1 MKQLRLAL
9 LGFGT
14 VGQWLAE
21 TLHTQQAWLQQ
32 EFNVVVTLISVA
44 TAHNDLIYRD
54 DGLDIPTL
62 LDLVATRQPLNAHP
76 KVTHWTNVLEGL
88 QATGG
93 DILAEATGATLRNGE
108 PGLSYI
114 RTALAQGMHVVTS
127 SKGPI
132 ALAGLDLL
140 SLARAQ
146 SVQLRMESTV
156 MSGTPVLST
165 IREGMAGTRIRAI
178 RGILNGTVNYI
189 LSDMA
194 MGHDYAEGLAEAQ
207 AQGYAEADPSDDVE
221 GDDTVAKTLILAA
234 AVFGHA
240 LTPEQVV
247 RRGITTLRREQ
258 MQQADALGKRIKH
271 VASLRLLSMDGT
283 EVSRETADSGMAPTL
298 LEARVEPIA
307 LPLSDPLARIDGL
320 LNAIV
325 IQTDTPQQVTV
336 IGPGAGRFQAG
347 QGMLAD
353 LIAIAKQALDRLFI
367 RKEPV
372 ECLFG
377 TWQVSKL
384 AIVV

>member
-21 TLHTQQAWLQQ
+21 ALHTQQAWLQQ
-32 EFNVVVTLISVA
+32 EFGLGVSIISIA
-44 TAHNDLIYRD
+44 TAHHGLIYYG

-62 LDLVATRQPLNAHP
+62 LDLVMTRQPLTAHP

-93 DILAEATGATLRNGE
+93 DVLAEATGATLRNGE

-114 RTALAQGMHVVTS
+114 RAALARGMHVVTS
-127 SKGPI
+127 SKGPM
-132 ALAGLDLL
+132 ALAGLELL

-146 SVQLRMESTV
+146 GVQLRMESTV

-189 LSDMA
+189 LSAMA
-194 MGHDYAEGLAEAQ
+194 TGHDYAEALAQ
-207 AQGYAEADPSDDVE
+207 AQVQGYAEADPTDDVE

-234 AVFGHA
+234 VAFGRA
-240 LTPEQVV
+240 LTQEQVV
-247 RRGITTLRREQ
+247 RRGITTLTREQ
-258 MQQADALGKRIKH
+258 IQRALSEGKRIKH
-271 VASLRLLSMDGT
+271 VASLRLLSEDGK
-283 EVSRETADSGMAPTL
+283 EVSRATAESGTVPTL

-307 LPLSDPLARIDGL
+307 LSLSDPLARIEGL
-320 LNAIV
+320 LNTIAIH
-325 IQTDTPQQVTV
+325 TDTPQEVMV

-353 LIAIAKQALDRLFI
+353 LIAIARAR
-367 RKEPV
+367 
-372 ECLFG
+372 
-377 TWQVSKL
+377 
-384 AIVV
+384 

>member
-21 TLHTQQAWLQQ
+21 ALYTQHAWLQR
-32 EFNVVVTLISVA
+32 EFDVIVTVISVA
-44 TAHNDLIYRD
+44 TAHHGLIYRD

-62 LDLVATRQPLNAHP
+62 LDLVATRQPLTAHP

-93 DILAEATGATLRNGE
+93 DVLAEATGATLRNGE

-114 RTALAQGMHVVTS
+114 RAALALGMHVVTS
-127 SKGPI
+127 SKGPM
-132 ALAGLDLL
+132 ALAGPELL
-140 SLARAQ
+140 SLARVHG
-146 SVQLRMESTV
+146 VQLRMESTV

-189 LSDMA
+189 LSAMA
-194 MGHDYAEGLAEAQ
+194 LGRDYAEGLAEAQ
-207 AQGYAEADPSDDVE
+207 ARGYAEDDPSDDVE

-234 AVFGHA
+234 AVFGRA
-240 LTPEQVV
+240 LTREQVV
-247 RRGITTLRREQ
+247 RHGITTLTREQ
-258 MQQADALGKRIKH
+258 MQQADAQGKRIKH
-271 VASLRLLSMDGT
+271 VASLRLLSLDGT
-283 EVSRETADSGMAPTL
+283 EVSRATADSGIVPTL
-298 LEARVEPIA
+298 LETRVEPTA

-353 LIAIAKQALDRLFI
+353 LIAIARL
-367 RKEPV
+367 R
-372 ECLFG
+372 
-377 TWQVSKL
+377 
-384 AIVV
+384 